1 VKIFIEEFN
10 QESRTK
16 GEEQKEVELLN
27 QGMIEFFQDSRNR
40 NVCASANTRTRSIV
54 KQSLT

>member
-16 GEEQKEVELLN
+16 GGEQKEVELLN

-40 NVCASANTRTRSIV
+40 NVCAAQTLEHA
-54 KQSLT
+54 QL